1 MLLLSG
7 CARTEPGTGVSIQF
21 DGTFDTSDGF
31 HMDGEI
37 ETSGGV
43 SPKESYRNVV
53 VCLYSNEADLI
64 ARERAGDLDADGQ
77 LTISIMSSK
86 IPKYIIINSSDFWYS
101 NNEVDYYERSD
112 GVYTVYTVGREEDL
126 PVSDCGL

>member
-53 VCLYSNEADLI
+53 VCLYFNETDQI
-64 ARERAGDLDADGQ
+64 VRERVGDLQADDQ
-77 LTISIMSSK
+77 LSVSITSSR
-86 IPKYIIINSSDFWYS
+86 IPTYIVINSPDFWHPQ
-101 NNEVDYYERSD
+101 NEVDYYERSD
-112 GVYTVYTVGREEDL
+112 GLYTVYTVGREEDL
-126 PVSDCGL
+126 PASDCGL